1 MIGFNK
7 SSASVTNSSVTF
19 DSGTRDLPRQS
30 QTATNQPNGGIQTQ
44 QIRGSSGL
52 GRDSRCLD
60 LMQPCCLFGVIFRPS
75 RIWKGDIEL
84 AKTTRN
90 DFKGHTVPLIL
101 MCMTLGA
108 AACGG
113 TVAFQGQKS
122 LVVTGSSPAPPVAS
136 AALAAPARQR
146 VAVHANKI
154 EIDEKIQFEHDKATI
169 LEASYG
175 LLNEVTDVIKNNPQI
190 KKILIEGHA
199 SSEGDAAY
207 NLKLSDERAK
217 AVMKYLE
224 DHGIA
229 KARLSSKGFGS
240 KEPIADNK
248 TEEGREKNRRV
259 EFTIVDPP
267 TSGGAK

>member
-1 MIGFNK
+1 M
-7 SSASVTNSSVTF
+7 
-19 DSGTRDLPRQS
+19 
-30 QTATNQPNGGIQTQ
+30 
-44 QIRGSSGL
+44 
-52 GRDSRCLD
+52 
-60 LMQPCCLFGVIFRPS
+60 
-75 RIWKGDIEL
+75 

-90 DFKGHTVPLIL
+90 DSRVRLLPWALTCI
-101 MCMTLGA
+101 TLGA
-108 AACGG
+108 AGCGG

-122 LVVTGSSPAPPVAS
+122 FVVTGSQPTPPAAS
-136 AALAAPARQR
+136 AAINAPARQR
-146 VAVHANKI
+146 VAVRANKI

-169 LEASYG
+169 LEVSHG

-217 AVMKYLE
+217 AVMKYLVE
-224 DHGIA
+224 HGVA
-229 KARLSSKGFGS
+229 KDRLAAKGFGS

-267 TSGGAK
+267 TTGGAK